1 MYSTSNSGTTD
12 VSSIDPVTPT
22 PDSLFP
28 EAIYIPAGTKSSE
41 ITMLIGSSVSSRESV
56 RAVKTTGHGCHMQKL
71 AVEPLEDIRQLKC
84 RGLPKSKPDSLFPKA
99 TYESGP
105 EKILAISPVTSSI
118 VTTDK
123 SCNLTTTTT
132 TNSCNLDVQPIEFF
146 SADGRIKMMLQPVAE
161 TNKRK
166 QAKAAP
172 ATEEY
177 TVPKQLQSSTRL
189 KTIENPR
196 AKFSTNFTIFDN
208 SIDLSGIFNG
218 NSMKKR
224 DLSKLVING
233 KSFFPEAK
241 INAKSTSLMYSTSN
255 TGTTDVSSIDPVTP
269 TPDSLFPEAIYIP
282 AGTKSSEIKML
293 IGSSV
298 SSRESVR
305 AVKTT
310 GHGCHMQKLAVEPLE
325 DIRQLKCRGLPKSKP
340 DSLFPK
346 ATYESGPEKI
356 LAISPV
362 TSSIVTT
369 DKSCNLTT
377 STINSCNLDVQPI
390 EFFSA
395 DGRIKMMLQPV
406 AEKTKRKQPK
416 AAAATEEY
424 TVPKQLQSSTRLK
437 TIENPRAKFSTNF
450 TIFDNSIDLSGI
462 FNGNSMKKRDLSK
475 LVINGKSYST

>member
-1 MYSTSNSGTTD
+1 MEFGAASAYNKIDEKVEMTLKEAAEVLKQLEVEKNEKSVFS
-12 VSSIDPVTPT
+12 VHSS
-22 PDSLFP
+22 
-28 EAIYIPAGTKSSE
+28 SSYE
-41 ITMLIGSSVSSRESV
+41 SRETISIGS
-56 RAVKTTGHGCHMQKL
+56 THQ
-71 AVEPLEDIRQLKC
+71 
-84 RGLPKSKPDSLFPKA
+84 F
-99 TYESGP
+99 
-105 EKILAISPVTSSI
+105 
-118 VTTDK
+118 
-123 SCNLTTTTT
+123 
-132 TNSCNLDVQPIEFF
+132 
-146 SADGRIKMMLQPVAE
+146 ADQ
-161 TNKRK
+161 
-166 QAKAAP
+166 Q
-172 ATEEY
+172 
-177 TVPKQLQSSTRL
+177 
-189 KTIENPR
+189 PR
-196 AKFSTNFTIFDN
+196 ATIRTPKDTQKA
-208 SIDLSGIFNG
+208 SRS
-218 NSMKKR
+218 
-224 DLSKLVING
+224 V
-233 KSFFPEAK
+233 FFPEAK
-241 INAKSTSLMYSTSN
+241 INAKSTSLVYSTSN
-255 TGTTDVSSIDPVTP
+255 SGTTDVSSVDPVTP
-269 TPDSLFPEAIYIP
+269 TPDLLFPEAIYIP

-377 STINSCNLDVQPI
+377 TTTTSSNLDVQPM

-406 AEKTKRKQPK
+406 AEKTKKKQPK
-416 AAAATEEY
+416 ASPATEEN

-450 TIFDNSIDLSGI
+450 TIFDNSINLSGI

-475 LVINGKSYST
+475 LVINGQSYST

>member
-1 MYSTSNSGTTD
+1 MEFGAANAYNKIDEKVEMTLKEAAEVLKQLEANKKEKSVFS
-12 VSSIDPVTPT
+12 VHSS
-22 PDSLFP
+22 
-28 EAIYIPAGTKSSE
+28 SSYE
-41 ITMLIGSSVSSRESV
+41 SRKTISIGSTHHSS
-56 RAVKTTGHGCHMQKL
+56 GQ
-71 AVEPLEDIRQLKC
+71 Q
-84 RGLPKSKPDSLFPKA
+84 
-99 TYESGP
+99 
-105 EKILAISPVTSSI
+105 
-118 VTTDK
+118 
-123 SCNLTTTTT
+123 
-132 TNSCNLDVQPIEFF
+132 
-146 SADGRIKMMLQPVAE
+146 
-161 TNKRK
+161 
-166 QAKAAP
+166 
-172 ATEEY
+172 
-177 TVPKQLQSSTRL
+177 
-189 KTIENPR
+189 PR
-196 AKFSTNFTIFDN
+196 ATIRTPKDTQKA
-208 SIDLSGIFNG
+208 SRSL
-218 NSMKKR
+218 
-224 DLSKLVING
+224 
-233 KSFFPEAK
+233 FFPEAK
-241 INAKSTSLMYSTSN
+241 INCKSTSLMYSTSN

-377 STINSCNLDVQPI
+377 TTTTTSSNLDVLPI
-390 EFFSA
+390 EFISA
-395 DGRIKMMLQPV
+395 DGRVKMMLQPV
-406 AEKTKRKQPK
+406 AEKTNRKQPK
-416 AAAATEEY
+416 AAPATEEY

-437 TIENPRAKFSTNF
+437 AIENPRAKFSTNF

>member
-1 MYSTSNSGTTD
+1 MEFGAANAYDKIDEKVKMTLKEAAKVLKQLEENKNDKSVFS
-12 VSSIDPVTPT
+12 VHSS
-22 PDSLFP
+22 
-28 EAIYIPAGTKSSE
+28 SSYE
-41 ITMLIGSSVSSRESV
+41 SRKTISIGSTHHSSD
-56 RAVKTTGHGCHMQKL
+56 Q
-71 AVEPLEDIRQLKC
+71 Q
-84 RGLPKSKPDSLFPKA
+84 
-99 TYESGP
+99 
-105 EKILAISPVTSSI
+105 
-118 VTTDK
+118 
-123 SCNLTTTTT
+123 
-132 TNSCNLDVQPIEFF
+132 
-146 SADGRIKMMLQPVAE
+146 
-161 TNKRK
+161 
-166 QAKAAP
+166 
-172 ATEEY
+172 
-177 TVPKQLQSSTRL
+177 
-189 KTIENPR
+189 PR
-196 AKFSTNFTIFDN
+196 ATIRTPKDTQKA
-208 SIDLSGIFNG
+208 SRSL
-218 NSMKKR
+218 
-224 DLSKLVING
+224 
-233 KSFFPEAK
+233 FFPEAK
-241 INAKSTSLMYSTSN
+241 INAKTTSLMYSTSN

-369 DKSCNLTT
+369 DESCNLTT
-377 STINSCNLDVQPI
+377 ITTTNSSNLDVQPI

-406 AEKTKRKQPK
+406 AEKNKRKQPK
-416 AAAATEEY
+416 AAPATEEY

>member
-1 MYSTSNSGTTD
+1 MEFGAANAYNKIDEKVEMTLKEAAEVLKQLEANKNEKSVFS
-12 VSSIDPVTPT
+12 VHSS
-22 PDSLFP
+22 
-28 EAIYIPAGTKSSE
+28 SSYE
-41 ITMLIGSSVSSRESV
+41 SRKTISIGSTHHSSD
-56 RAVKTTGHGCHMQKL
+56 Q
-71 AVEPLEDIRQLKC
+71 Q
-84 RGLPKSKPDSLFPKA
+84 
-99 TYESGP
+99 
-105 EKILAISPVTSSI
+105 
-118 VTTDK
+118 
-123 SCNLTTTTT
+123 
-132 TNSCNLDVQPIEFF
+132 
-146 SADGRIKMMLQPVAE
+146 
-161 TNKRK
+161 
-166 QAKAAP
+166 
-172 ATEEY
+172 
-177 TVPKQLQSSTRL
+177 
-189 KTIENPR
+189 PR
-196 AKFSTNFTIFDN
+196 ATIRTPKDTQKA
-208 SIDLSGIFNG
+208 SRSL
-218 NSMKKR
+218 
-224 DLSKLVING
+224 
-233 KSFFPEAK
+233 FFPEAK

-255 TGTTDVSSIDPVTP
+255 SGTTDVSSIDPVTP

-325 DIRQLKCRGLPKSKP
+325 DIKQLKCRGLPKSKP

-377 STINSCNLDVQPI
+377 TTTSSNLDVPPI

-395 DGRIKMMLQPV
+395 DGCIKMMLQPV
-406 AEKTKRKQPK
+406 AEKNKRKQPK
-416 AAAATEEY
+416 VAPATEEY

-475 LVINGKSYST
+475 LVIKGKSYST